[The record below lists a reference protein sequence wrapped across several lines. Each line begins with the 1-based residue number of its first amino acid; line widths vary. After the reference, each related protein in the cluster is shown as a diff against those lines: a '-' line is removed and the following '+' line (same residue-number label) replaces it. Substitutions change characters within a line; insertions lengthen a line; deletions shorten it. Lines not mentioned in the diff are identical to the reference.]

1 MPDPLRKVQ
10 RTIEFVEGQLA
21 VAAQALTNDP
31 ACLTR
36 ADPAR
41 VRDAVLALCE
51 DLSGVIED
59 LDDVRFGPS
68 VLKGQQTL
76 PMD

>member
-1 MPDPLRKVQ
+1 MQDPLRKLQ

-21 VAAQALTNDP
+21 VASQAITNDP
-31 ACLTR
+31 DCLKR
-36 ADPAR
+36 ADPGR

-59 LDDVRFGPS
+59 LDDIRFGPS